1 MDLRGKLQNEQLQ
14 MADSV
19 KTLQL
24 KLSDEKGELYL
35 ITRLAVGLVQCF
47 SNSGA
52 LPVTCRDTICW
63 GGV

>member
-35 ITRLAVGLVQCF
+35 ITRLAVG
-47 SNSGA
+47 
-52 LPVTCRDTICW
+52 
-63 GGV
+63 